1 MDIGLS
7 SACFYPKLNT
17 EDSIQTMKE
26 LGFNFGEIF
35 LNTHCEYKEDFI
47 RVLLEKKELYEFNVN
62 SVHAFSASFEPYL
75 FDKYDRRRKDVLEQ
89 FKEVVKAAKI
99 LGASCY
105 TFHGMRYADFNELD
119 TEFIV
124 DIYNELSYIA
134 LEAGIKLAQENV
146 SWCMSSDLKF
156 LTLLSQKCKYPIYF
170 TLDLKQACKANI
182 PIEKY
187 IEVMGSNIVNLHIN
201 DRDDNSP
208 CLLPGKGNLDYDD
221 IARNLKN
228 VNYSGKGIIEVYSN
242 NFSSY
247 EELTKVKE
255 FVLGKFNDISEGKSP
270 MFINRNDMP
279 K

>member
-7 SACFYPKLNT
+7 SACFYPNLHT
-17 EDSIQTMKE
+17 ENSIQTMKE

-35 LNTHCEYKEDFI
+35 LNTQSEYKEEFI
-47 RVLLEKKELYEFNVN
+47 KQLLEKKELYEFNVN
-62 SVHAFSASFEPYL
+62 SVHAFSVSFEPYL
-75 FDKYDRRRKDVLEQ
+75 FDKYDRRRTEMLKQ
-89 FKEVVKAAKI
+89 FKKVVRAAKI

-105 TFHGMRYADFNELD
+105 TFHGMRYTDLSGLD
-119 TEFIV
+119 TKFIL

-134 LEAGIKLAQENV
+134 LEDGIKLAQENV
-146 SWCMSSDLKF
+146 SWCMSANLEF

-187 IEVMGSNIVNLHIN
+187 IKVMGSNIVNLHIN

-208 CLLPGKGNLDYDD
+208 CLLPGKGNLNYED
-221 IARNLKN
+221 IARNLKS

-242 NFSSY
+242 NYSSCV
-247 EELTKVKE
+247 ELTKVKD
-255 FVLGKFNDISEGKSP
+255 FVSEKFNKI
-270 MFINRNDMP
+270 IL
-279 K
+279 